1 VVVILE
7 EPAGF
12 KIDPDVTT
20 SGEIGWT
27 WLDAHEPSLV
37 WLLNERI
44 IFFVLPVMTAVELT
58 GKYCLS
64 SWVGMRC
71 VWVFVTRR
79 SQL

>member
-1 VVVILE
+1 MVCRVQ
-7 EPAGF
+7 
-12 KIDPDVTT
+12 IDPDVTA
-20 SGEIGWT
+20 SGELGWT
-27 WLDAHEPSLV
+27 WFDEHEPSLV

-44 IFFVLPVMTAVELT
+44 IFFVLLVMTAVELT
-58 GKYCLS
+58 VKYCLS